1 MLWRAKMKKNEKI
14 RSNIHQSNLDYKG
27 MAFFFRIRDL
37 IKPPMNKIK
46 KSKIKKGDS
55 VLDYGCGPGSY
66 CFAAAEVVGST
77 GMIYAADIHPIAIEK
92 VRKKAKKKN
101 VVNIKTILTDCDTNL
116 DAKCID
122 VVICFD
128 VMHAIVDK
136 KALVKEFH
144 RVLKSNGYLSFD
156 DHHYTEKEIMEIFS
170 GSDLFQLEEQQDK
183 IFNFKKK
190 NNISL
195 SE

>member
-1 MLWRAKMKKNEKI
+1 MKMNNKSA
-14 RSNIHQSNLDYKG
+14 SNRHQSNLDYKG
-27 MAFFFRIRDL
+27 MAFFFRIRDFF
-37 IKPPMNKIK
+37 KPPMNKIK
-46 KSKIKKGDS
+46 KSKIKKGDY

-66 CFAAAEVVGST
+66 SFAAAEVVGKV

-101 VVNIKTILTDCDTNL
+101 VSNIQTILTDCDTNL
-116 DAKCID
+116 DAKSID

-128 VMHAIVDK
+128 VMHSIVDK
-136 KALVKEFH
+136 KALLKEFH
-144 RVLKSNGYLSFD
+144 RILKPNGYLSFD

-195 SE
+195 NE

>member
-1 MLWRAKMKKNEKI
+1 MKKNDNSG
-14 RSNIHQSNLDYKG
+14 SNRHQSSLDYKG

-66 CFAAAEVVGST
+66 SFAAAEAVGKV
-77 GMIYAADIHPIAIEK
+77 GIIYAADIHPIAIEK
-92 VRKKAKKKN
+92 VRKKVKKN
-101 VVNIKTILTDCDTNL
+101 NIANIKTILTDLDTNL
-116 DAKCID
+116 DAKSID

-128 VMHAIVDK
+128 VMHAIADK
-136 KALVKEFH
+136 KALLKEFY
-144 RVLKSNGYLSFD
+144 RVLKPNGYLSFD
-156 DHHYTEKEIMEIFS
+156 DHHYTEKEIIELFS
-170 GSDLFQLEEQQDK
+170 DSDLFQLEEQQDK

-195 SE
+195 NE